1 MSRVGNI
8 HSYESFGT
16 VDGPGIRFVLFLQ
29 GCPLRCKFCHNP
41 DTWNMS
47 EEKIKEEA
55 GETFEKAKKY
65 KGYFGKKGGLT
76 VTGGEPL
83 LQADFVLEL
92 FKLCKE
98 DGINTVVDTSGYIF
112 NEKVKEVL
120 EYTDLVLLDIK
131 AIDEKAYKE
140 LTGVE
145 LENTLKFAQYLKE
158 KGKRVW
164 IRHVIVPGITDND
177 ELLNRLAEYIS
188 ALGNVEKVELLPY
201 HRLGEFKYKE
211 LGMKY
216 ALEGVEELSKERLEN
231 AVTIFQKYNLKV
243 N

>member
-1 MSRVGNI
+1 MSRIGNI

-41 DTWNMS
+41 DTWNIS
-47 EEKIKEEA
+47 DEKIRERA
-55 GETFEKAKKY
+55 VETFEKVKKY

-76 VTGGEPL
+76 VTGGEPF
-83 LQADFVLEL
+83 LQADFILEL

-112 NEKVKEVL
+112 NEKV
-120 EYTDLVLLDIK
+120 
-131 AIDEKAYKE
+131 YKE

-177 ELLNRLAEYIS
+177 ELLNRLAEYVS
-188 ALGNVEKVELLPY
+188 NLDNVEKVELLPY
-201 HRLGEFKYKE
+201 HKLGEFKYKE

-216 ALEGVEELSKERLEN
+216 VLEGVEELSKERLEN
-231 AVTIFQKYNLKV
+231 AVSIFQKYNLKV